1 MTRITIRQGTA
12 AGTQGAGHEYLQK
25 VKGFIGAVAYE
36 LSPYFGPMRPMSLD
50 HAGLSVK
57 DRILL
62 VVVQFEPLPGFW
74 VSRKETTKERT
85 RHSTVPWPSPGVR
98 RM

>member
-1 MTRITIRQGTA
+1 MTSITIRQGTA

-57 DRILL
+57 DRVLL
-62 VVVQFEPLPGFW
+62 VVVQFDFG
-74 VSRKETTKERT
+74 
-85 RHSTVPWPSPGVR
+85 SPGR
-98 RM
+98 RLRRSARGIRPCPGHRQA